1 RQEPQRAGTAK
12 AVSRQ
17 CREVL
22 RARVRYMSSPTI
34 TDGEYRRMIRNKF
47 WLMIAAGVICLS
59 AVPAQADVK
68 PHALFTDNMVLQQ
81 GIKVPVWGTAD
92 DGEKVT
98 VTLQGQEQTTTA
110 KDGKWLVRF
119 DDLKVGG
126 PYEMTISG
134 NNKVE
139 LKNVLVGEVWVCSG
153 QSNMEWPVRSSTDA
167 QKNIENSR
175 NPQLR
180 LFTVP
185 HAGAAKPQAS
195 VKGEW

>member
-1 RQEPQRAGTAK
+1 MRRRFAFITALI
-12 AVSRQ
+12 VS
-17 CREVL
+17 L
-22 RARVRYMSSPTI
+22 SM
-34 TDGEYRRMIRNKF
+34 
-47 WLMIAAGVICLS
+47 AAS
-59 AVPAQADVK
+59 AQADVK

-98 VTLQGQEQTTTA
+98 VTLQGQEQTTAA

-153 QSNMEWPVRSSTDA
+153 QSNMEWSVGASADA

-185 HAGAAKPQAS
+185 HTGA
-195 VKGEW
+195 